1 MRLKA
6 VKLDDYSS
14 DKGLHL
20 DVNTSSVWQFLV
32 TEGGSLFLTWLKP
45 NKEYVK
51 PKIES
56 KVGFS
61 ELFAMLAQGGSES
74 EEKADFTIN
83 NSVCAYGVSL
93 QELEQQPSLIEL
105 GVPIFVSVDL
115 SSLTYEGIVTW
126 LESQNLNSEVT
137 YVLNLGLNYVGVS
150 DLTTY
155 LAKQGYSED
164 VVRLIGECVFKYKG
178 QNYCGL
184 FSPNYV
190 KKYNLEW
197 VYDSEPHKA
206 SQVFL
211 CEKSTTVVPI
221 EDCVYTTRGGK

>member
-6 VKLDDYSS
+6 VKLGDYSS

-32 TEGGSLFLTWLKP
+32 TEGASSFLTWLKP

-61 ELFAMLAQGGSES
+61 DLFAMLAQESSES
-74 EEKADFTIN
+74 EEKAEFAIN
-83 NSVCAYGVSL
+83 RSVCAYGVSF
-93 QELEQQPSLIEL
+93 QELEQQPSLIDL

-115 SSLTYEGIVTW
+115 SSLTYQEVVAW

-137 YVLNLGLNYVGVS
+137 YVLNLGLNYKGVS
-150 DLTTY
+150 DLTSY
-155 LAKQGYSED
+155 LEKQEYSED
-164 VVRLIGECVFKYKG
+164 VVRLIGDCVFKYKG
-178 QNYCGL
+178 QNFCGL

-190 KKYNLEW
+190 KKYRLEW
-197 VYDSEPHKA
+197 VYDSEPHRA

-211 CEKSTTVVPI
+211 CDKSTTMVPI